1 MANITAKITP
11 QGHTLKSRVTP
22 QQKLQVTEY
31 RVNSNSIR
39 LGDLFDVD
47 TSNVSDG
54 ALLVYNANSS
64 TFEVTTEITNSNTLI
79 NGGHY

>member
-11 QGHTLKSRVTP
+11 QGNQLKSRVNP
-22 QQKLQVTEY
+22 QEKLQVTEY
-31 RVNSNSIR
+31 RVSAANLR

-47 TSNVSDG
+47 TSNATDG
-54 ALLVYNANSS
+54 AVLVYSGNTV
-64 TFEVTTEITNSNTLI
+64 TFEATTEIKNPNTQV